1 MSERLFPI
9 DPNNLKHIELLD
21 EYEKENGVFTPI
33 GSINKKNIEETND
46 FNLEL
51 VLEKNSKVQDICHI
65 RGLKD
70 LKQCT
75 ISLATK
81 KKKERKIISLA
92 TTYAIDV
99 LGMEEVFINA
109 NSDDKNMLEYLIKNE
124 YECLGDEKGNIVFLK
139 EKI

>member
-21 EYEKENGVFTPI
+21 AYEKENGIFTPI
-33 GSINKKNIEETND
+33 GSINKKNIEESND

-75 ISLATK
+75 ISLAKK
-81 KKKERKIISLA
+81 KKKERKIITLA

-109 NSDDKNMLEYLIKNE
+109 YSDDKNMLEYLVKNE

>member
-21 EYEKENGVFTPI
+21 AYEKENGVSTPI
-33 GSINKKNIEETND
+33 GSINKKNIEEKND

-51 VLEKNSKVQDICHI
+51 VLEKNKKVQDICHI

-70 LKQCT
+70 LKQCI

-81 KKKERKIISLA
+81 KKKDRKIISLA

-109 NSDDKNMLEYLIKNE
+109 NSNDKNMLEYLIKNG